1 MFTTFNRLAVAMLC
15 MCFLPLLRAVT
26 PLPLPFKLAGI
37 VQTNSAP
44 AIARPVDAR
53 DHFLGADGK
62 KIPLLR
68 APDEMAVRYT
78 NDKAPARPAG
88 TVAKRHAS
96 FRNKGR
102 FEIVR
107 GQQTLAREP
116 GVRFAYPVLVDPRT
130 RTRMLPTDELLIRLA
145 DNVTLADAQADLA
158 AGGVTVINPTGPPNS
173 GTYLARLTKPKT
185 DDPLAVSRRLAAHP
199 KLRWAAPNF
208 VRELRWHK
216 TPGDPLFPYQQ
227 SLHNTGQNGAVAGA
241 DINATAAWDITTGTN
256 SIVIAIIDE
265 GVDTNHADL
274 AIAPGGWDF
283 ANDDA
288 DPSPV
293 GNHAHGTACA
303 GIAAAIHN
311 TSLVAGVA
319 GGCRVLPIKIAD
331 DTGAFT
337 TDEIIGNAILFAAAR
352 ADVLSNSWGGGAPNP
367 FIDAAIDYAVTLGRA
382 SKGCPVFFATGNSG
396 GTWLPALLSVGSLK
410 EFIEQQPSMSW
421 TTNYYIGFG
430 LQTTASS
437 PTNEIIRID
446 NIRLIGSDGYTHL
459 NSKLP
464 RQDFEDWF
472 FWFYYQPTTNSWPV
486 NPYGWWL
493 AGNAAWQPDSTDT
506 FLGTGG
512 SVSAVTPNLS
522 PNQYA
527 WLLTPLIQFDGNE
540 TLGFDTSL
548 SFSAS
553 STFYI
558 MFFDADYNGIGW
570 LINGYDTVSGLD
582 TNITYPASATN
593 AIAVGASTDCD
604 RRSDFSQYAGKLD
617 FVAPGGGGWNLVA
630 TLDITGTNG
639 YSSTDATFDFSGTSA
654 ATPHAAGVAAL
665 LLSVNPNLT
674 ALEVREIMRRTC
686 DKIGGVTYDG
696 GTNLFYGHGRINAWR
711 ALAELVPDLAVG
723 VTATPE
729 PASFGSNITYT
740 ITVTN
745 LSATHA
751 ATGVIVSNTLP
762 AGVVFLNATA
772 SQGTCATDA
781 FQRVIADLGDF
792 PTNAPSAT
800 ITIVATASNYGY
812 LTNTATVALN
822 ELDAT
827 RSNNAATVVTTV
839 PAANLA
845 ISQFAAPLPAT
856 ANNPLTYFIAVTNL
870 GPFAATS
877 VTVTDA
883 LPAGVTFL
891 AASTTQG
898 SCATDAVNNVIA
910 NIGTLDLGAG
920 ATIQCTVRLPGV
932 TPATYNNTLTVTA
945 IETDP
950 NTANN
955 TNRLVTSVAIDSVG
969 DGIPNWWRQLYF
981 GGFGTRTNAL
991 SAATA
996 DPDKDGFSNLQEFLA
1011 GTHPRNAASAFR
1023 IRDSGVTFDT
1033 VTNKLYRVEFTGDL
1047 VAGPWSNLTSNVI
1060 IGTGNAVTV
1069 PDPGAAGASRRFY
1082 RVRLV
1087 PMP

>member
-1 MFTTFNRLAVAMLC
+1 MLTTFNRLAVAVLC
-15 MCFLPLLRAVT
+15 LCVLPSLRAVT

-37 VQTNSAP
+37 VQTNAAAVTVRS
-44 AIARPVDAR
+44 VDAG

-62 KIPLLR
+62 KISLLR

-78 NDKAPARPAG
+78 NDKSPARPAG
-88 TVAKRHAS
+88 VVAKRHAR

-107 GQQTLAREP
+107 VAPSLAREA
-116 GVRFAYPVLVDPRT
+116 GVRFAYPVLVDPRS
-130 RTRMLPTDELLIRLA
+130 RTRMLPTDELLIRLT
-145 DNVTLADAQADLA
+145 DKVTLADAQADLA
-158 AGGVTVINPTGPPNS
+158 AAGVTVIKPTGTPQSN
-173 GTYLARLTKPKT
+173 TYLARLTKPKA

-216 TPGDPLFPYQQ
+216 TPSDPLFPFQQ
-227 SLHNTGQNGAVAGA
+227 SLRNTGQNGAVAGA
-241 DINATAAWDITTGTN
+241 DINATAAWGITTGTN
-256 SIVIAIIDE
+256 SITIAIIDE

-311 TSLVAGVA
+311 TNLVAGVA
-319 GGCRVLPIKIAD
+319 GGCRVLPVKIAD
-331 DTGAFT
+331 DTGEFT
-337 TDEIIGNAILFAAAR
+337 TDEIIGNAIVFAAGR

-367 FIDAAIDYAVTLGRA
+367 FIDAAIDYAATLGRTG
-382 SKGCPVFFATGNSG
+382 KGCPVFFATGNSG
-396 GTWLPALLSVGSLK
+396 GTWLPALLSVASLK
-410 EFIEQQPSMSW
+410 EFIDSQPGITW
-421 TTNYYIGFG
+421 TTNYYVGFG
-430 LQTTASS
+430 LQTTGAS

-446 NIRLIGSDGYTHL
+446 NVRLIASNGYTHL

-464 RQDFEDWF
+464 QQDFEDWI

-493 AGNAAWQPDSTDT
+493 AGSAAWHQDSTDP

-512 SVSAVTPNLS
+512 SVSARTPDLAA
-522 PNQYA
+522 NQWA
-527 WLLTPLIQFDGNE
+527 WLLTPLIHLDGNE

-548 SFSAS
+548 SFSTN

-558 MFFDADYNGIGW
+558 VFFDTDYNGVGW
-570 LINGYDTVSGLD
+570 LINGYDTVSSVD
-582 TNITYPASATN
+582 TNLSYPSSATN

-617 FVAPGGGGWNLVA
+617 FVAPGGGGWNEVV
-630 TLDITGTNG
+630 TLDIVGTNG
-639 YSSTDATFDFSGTSA
+639 YSSGDVMFDFAGTSA
-654 ATPHAAGVAAL
+654 ASPHAAGVAAL

-674 ALEVREIMRRTC
+674 SSEVRDIMRRTC
-686 DKIGGVTYDG
+686 DKIGGGAYDG
-696 GTNLFYGHGRINAWR
+696 GTNLFYGYGRINAWR
-711 ALAELVPDLAVG
+711 ALAELVPDLAIG

-729 PASFGSNITYT
+729 MVLFGSNITYT

-751 ATGVIVSNTLP
+751 ATGVIVTNTLP
-762 AGVVFLNATA
+762 AGVIFLDAIV

-781 FQRVIADLGDF
+781 FQRVIADLGEF

-800 ITIVATASNYGY
+800 ITIVVTANQYGY
-812 LTNTATVALN
+812 LTNTAIAALN

-827 RSNNAATVVTTV
+827 RSNNTATVVSTV
-839 PAANLA
+839 AAADLA
-845 ISQFAAPLPAT
+845 VSQFAVPLPAT
-856 ANNPLTYFIAVTNL
+856 ADNPLTYIIAVTNL
-870 GPFAATS
+870 GPTAASS

-910 NIGTLDLGAG
+910 DIGPLALGAG
-920 ATIQCTVRLPGV
+920 AILQCTVRLPAV
-932 TPATYNNTLTVTA
+932 TPADYTNTLTVTA
-945 IETDP
+945 AEIDLD
-950 NTANN
+950 AGNN
-955 TNRLVTSVAIDSVG
+955 TSLLVTTVALDSVG
-969 DGIPNWWRQLYF
+969 DGIPDWWRALYSV
-981 GGFGTRTNAL
+981 
-991 SAATA
+991 SAAGD
-996 DPDKDGFSNLQEFLA
+996 DPDGDGFSNLQEFLA
-1011 GTHPRNAASAFR
+1011 GTDPRNAASALR
-1023 IRDSGVTFDT
+1023 IRDTGVTFDT
-1033 VTNKLYRVEFTGDL
+1033 VTNKLYRVEFTNDL
-1047 VAGPWSNLTSNVI
+1047 LAGSWSNLTVSAV
-1060 IGTGNAVTV
+1060 IGTGNPVTV
-1069 PDPGAAGASRRFY
+1069 PDPGASGQSRRFY

-1087 PMP
+1087 PAP

>member
-1 MFTTFNRLAVAMLC
+1 MLPWLAAT
-15 MCFLPLLRAVT
+15 LLAA

-37 VQTNSAP
+37 VQTNTAP
-44 AIARPVDAR
+44 ATVRFVDAG

-62 KIPLLR
+62 KISLLR
-68 APDEMAVRYT
+68 APEEIVVRYT

-88 TVAKRHAS
+88 VVAKRHAR
-96 FRNKGR
+96 FRDKGR

-107 GQQTLAREP
+107 GAPSLAREP
-116 GVRFAYPVLVDPRT
+116 GVRFAYPVLVDPRS
-130 RTRMLPTDELLIRLA
+130 RTRMLPIDELLIRLA
-145 DNVTLADAQADLA
+145 DKVTLADAQADLA
-158 AGGVTVINPTGPPNS
+158 AAGVTVIKPTGPPQTN
-173 GTYLARLTKPKT
+173 TYLARLTKPKS
-185 DDPLAVSRRLAAHP
+185 DDPLAASRRLAAHP
-199 KLRWAAPNF
+199 KVRWAAPNF

-216 TPGDPLFPYQQ
+216 TPGDPLFPFQQ
-227 SLHNTGQNGAVAGA
+227 SLQNTGQNSAVSGA
-241 DINATAAWDITTGTN
+241 DIRATAAWDITTGTN
-256 SIVIAIIDE
+256 SITIAIIDE
-265 GVDTNHADL
+265 GIDTNQTDL
-274 AIAPGGWDF
+274 ALAPGGWDF
-283 ANDDA
+283 ANNDA
-288 DPSPV
+288 DPSP
-293 GNHAHGTACA
+293 GTNHAHGTACA

-311 TSLVAGVA
+311 TNLVAGVA
-319 GGCRVLPIKIAD
+319 GGCRVLPVKIAD
-331 DTGAFT
+331 DTGEFT
-337 TDEIIGNAILFAAAR
+337 TDEIIGNAIVFAADR
-352 ADVLSNSWGGGAPNP
+352 ADVLSNSWGGGSPNP
-367 FIDAAIDYAVTLGRA
+367 FIDAAIDYAATLGRA
-382 SKGCPVFFATGNSG
+382 GKGCPAFFATGNSG
-396 GTWLPALLSVGSLK
+396 GTWLPALLSVASLK
-410 EFIEQQPSMSW
+410 EFIEQQPGMTW
-421 TTNYYIGFG
+421 ATNYYIGFG
-430 LQTTASS
+430 LQTTDTS

-446 NIRLIGSDGYTHL
+446 NVRLIASDGYTHL

-464 RQDFEDWF
+464 QQDFEDWI

-493 AGNAAWQPDSTDT
+493 AGSAAWHQDSTDP

-512 SVSAVTPNLS
+512 SVSAATPDLS
-522 PNQYA
+522 PNQWA

-548 SFSAS
+548 SFSAN

-570 LINGYDTVSGLD
+570 VINGYDTVSGLD

-617 FVAPGGGGWNLVA
+617 FVAPGGGGWNEIV
-630 TLDITGTNG
+630 TLDIVGTNG
-639 YSSTDATFDFSGTSA
+639 YSSGDATFDFSGTSA

-665 LLSVNPNLT
+665 LLSVNTNLT
-674 ALEVREIMRRTC
+674 AVEVRDIMRRTC

-696 GTNLFYGHGRINAWR
+696 GTNLFYGHGRINAYR
-711 ALAELVPDLAVG
+711 ALAELVPDLAIG
-723 VTATPE
+723 VIATPE

-745 LSATHA
+745 LSATQP
-751 ATGVIVSNTLP
+751 ATGVIVTNTLP
-762 AGVVFLNATA
+762 AGVIFLDATTT
-772 SQGTCATDA
+772 QGACVTDA
-781 FQRVIADLGDF
+781 FQRVIADLGSF

-800 ITIVATASNYGY
+800 ITIVVTANNYGY

-827 RSNNAATVVTTV
+827 RSNNAATVVSTV

-845 ISQFAAPLPAT
+845 VSQFAAPLPAT

-870 GPFAATS
+870 GPMAATS
-877 VTVTDA
+877 AIVTDA

-891 AASTTQG
+891 AASATQG
-898 SCATDAVNNVIA
+898 SCVTDAVNNLIA
-910 NIGTLDLGAG
+910 NIGPLALDAG
-920 ATIQCTVRLPGV
+920 ATIQCTVRLLSN
-932 TPATYNNTLTVTA
+932 TPASYTNKLTVTGV
-945 IETDP
+945 ETDP

-955 TNRLVTSVAIDSVG
+955 TSLLVTSVPLDSVG

-981 GGFGTRTNAL
+981 GGYGTRTNAL

-996 DPDKDGFSNLQEFLA
+996 DPDNDGRTNLQEFLS
-1011 GTHPRNAASAFR
+1011 GTNPRDFSSFLR
-1023 IRDSGVTFDT
+1023 IRDAALSNSVYTVTFDT

-1047 VAGPWSNLTSNVI
+1047 VAGPWSNLTPSVI

-1069 PDPGAAGASRRFY
+1069 PDPSASGQNRRFY

-1087 PMP
+1087 PAP